1 MGFFSFLS
9 QAKVNQVSKEQNV
22 PVESTVPAASTK
34 DTAGSPEATVTANT
48 TTIESQVPTRR
59 FSLRSLNFTRKDQEV
74 HNTALPAIQEQE
86 KREDSSIPSNKVTVS
101 TSDKRAK
108 VSALAL
114 RSLIVG
120 PTSALASQNTPGLTT
135 PNLANIKSQLLQPK
149 TANKVIAN
157 LKDLPASDDPLHA
170 DKSGAKGPIHAVCL
184 AYTDAEADALYFSK
198 LISLSGDR
206 SRDITASGLPSMLSV
221 PIDKISALFNEMHII
236 DLVNAPDF
244 VGLGQPGDGPG
255 ILAGALPTA
264 ETVIEGV
271 ERITPEL
278 MALGFATG
286 KAINPDHSGI
296 LLIYA
301 SCTFDLILVF

>member
-1 MGFFSFLS
+1 MGFFKFLS

-22 PVESTVPAASTK
+22 PIESTILASVK

-48 TTIESQVPTRR
+48 TIVEAQTPTRR

-74 HNTALPAIQEQE
+74 HNTTLLATQEQE
-86 KREDSSIPSNKVTVS
+86 KRENASLHSDKKASSA
-101 TSDKRAK
+101 DKRAK
-108 VSALAL
+108 NSALAL

-120 PTSALASQNTPGLTT
+120 PTSTLATQNTPALTM

-149 TANKVIAN
+149 TANKVIAS
-157 LKDLPASDDPLHA
+157 LKELPACDDPLHA
-170 DKSGAKGPIHAVCL
+170 DKSGAKGPIHAICL
-184 AYTDAEADALYFSK
+184 AYTDAEADALHFSK
-198 LISLSGDR
+198 LIPPDER
-206 SRDITASGLPSMLSV
+206 EIAVSGLPNMFSV
-221 PIDKISALFNEMHII
+221 PVERVAALFNDMHVI
-236 DLVNAPDF
+236 DLINAPDL

-255 ILAGALPTA
+255 LLSGALPTA

-286 KAINPDHSGI
+286 KAIMPDHSGI
-296 LLIYA
+296 LLILISA
-301 SCTFDLILVF
+301 S